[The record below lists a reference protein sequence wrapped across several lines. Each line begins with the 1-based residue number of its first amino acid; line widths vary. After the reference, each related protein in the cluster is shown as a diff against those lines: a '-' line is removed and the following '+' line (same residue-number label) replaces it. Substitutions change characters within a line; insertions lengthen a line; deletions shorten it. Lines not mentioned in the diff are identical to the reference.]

1 MSATNT
7 DGTYWADE
15 LGLTDDI
22 EIHAEPARK
31 FADVFAQGD
40 GTVVFD
46 EGWGNAWIESDTVVE
61 VRR

>member
-1 MSATNT
+1 MSATT
-7 DGTYWADE
+7 DDYWADE
-15 LGLTDDI
+15 LGLTDGI

-31 FADVFAQGD
+31 FADVFARGD

-46 EGWGNAWIESDTVVE
+46 EGWGNAYIESDTVAE